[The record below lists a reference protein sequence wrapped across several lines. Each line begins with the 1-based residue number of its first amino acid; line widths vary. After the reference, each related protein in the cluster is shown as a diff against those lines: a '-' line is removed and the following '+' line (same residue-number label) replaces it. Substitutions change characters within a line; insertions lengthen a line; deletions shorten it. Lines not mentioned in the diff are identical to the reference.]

1 LKRMAGDAK
10 EKVEVY
16 YDEMKDKSAEA
27 TEKV

>member
-1 LKRMAGDAK
+1 MAGDAK